1 VNCGIC
7 AAAARAVSDAERQM
21 QDAIN
26 AWKNE
31 KSYFFYKNMFDFCAD
46 QNCANYMQVS
56 GPRITPYRL

>member
-1 VNCGIC
+1 
-7 AAAARAVSDAERQM
+7 VSDAERQM

-26 AWKNE
+26 AWKDE
-31 KSYFFYKNMFDFCAD
+31 TSYFFYKNMFDFCAD